1 MILPLLGTIAK
12 GAIKGMV
19 GRRRRKKGEG
29 AQVSSS
35 IVKVNKNKGDK
46 GDKKSRGLVKPITP
60 MFGGSKEVSTLS
72 SSSIMEALD
81 NIDNS
86 IATIKKILIIESK
99 FKSKVAADNIKAQN
113 LLMKRNEEKKLESS
127 KTSTSITGKSISKIG
142 SWLSRFLP
150 FVVATLLGSVVLAVY
165 NGLSSIIKFFQGIF
179 KALNGFFAALDP
191 YVRPIL
197 DFFNLF
203 KKQDTGELDPKIGET
218 EEEQVNKL
226 EGQMK
231 ELDEQSDVFVKEFNK
246 QKKELLEATIE
257 YQKSVEVALNEI
269 NNNIAQS
276 NTSQDTEEIV
286 SNDSTD
292 TSEVTPTV
300 SMVNTNNVN
309 LNQVSDKSSN
319 ETSVKPITPLVT
331 KKDDGEKEKKSLGNN
346 ISTDKF
352 FIDGKPPTIAGLR
365 ELEKSDM
372 NAHFKNFKIRDYKMN
387 LDAYNQKMYGGT
399 DAIEVNGK
407 TYEPGDSNYG
417 IALELQKATIG
428 KNTEKQWELRQTL
441 IKLEDQAFYETNQT
455 KPNIVFVPQKSS
467 EVASSGGGIIMM
479 GGPSKKSI
487 LNSKYKQ
494 ELYTTL
500 YKVG

>member
-1 MILPLLGTIAK
+1 TNQ
-12 GAIKGMV
+12 
-19 GRRRRKKGEG
+19 E
-29 AQVSSS
+29 
-35 IVKVNKNKGDK
+35 
-46 GDKKSRGLVKPITP
+46 
-60 MFGGSKEVSTLS
+60 
-72 SSSIMEALD
+72 
-81 NIDNS
+81 
-86 IATIKKILIIESK
+86 
-99 FKSKVAADNIKAQN
+99 
-113 LLMKRNEEKKLESS
+113 
-127 KTSTSITGKSISKIG
+127 
-142 SWLSRFLP
+142 
-150 FVVATLLGSVVLAVY
+150 
-165 NGLSSIIKFFQGIF
+165 
-179 KALNGFFAALDP
+179 
-191 YVRPIL
+191 
-197 DFFNLF
+197 
-203 KKQDTGELDPKIGET
+203 
-218 EEEQVNKL
+218 
-226 EGQMK
+226 
-231 ELDEQSDVFVKEFNK
+231 
-246 QKKELLEATIE
+246 
-257 YQKSVEVALNEI
+257 
-269 NNNIAQS
+269 

-428 KNTEKQWELRQTL
+428 KNTEKQWELRQ
-441 IKLEDQAFYETNQT
+441 
-455 KPNIVFVPQKSS
+455 
-467 EVASSGGGIIMM
+467 
-479 GGPSKKSI
+479 
-487 LNSKYKQ
+487 
-494 ELYTTL
+494 
-500 YKVG
+500 